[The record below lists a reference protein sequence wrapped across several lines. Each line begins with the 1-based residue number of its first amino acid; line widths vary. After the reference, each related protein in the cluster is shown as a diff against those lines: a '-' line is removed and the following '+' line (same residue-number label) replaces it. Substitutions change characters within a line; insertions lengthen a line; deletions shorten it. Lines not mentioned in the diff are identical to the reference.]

1 MKRQFRLMDKDM
13 LSRQHFPIKAVF
25 NMVSDERFISI
36 LEGISKG
43 KGFGE
48 NYGACIFPDDLDE
61 YDKVTSGTFDGVE
74 FGLHNGEEILIDYK
88 TMLYY
93 LNKVC
98 VGYVQD
104 YPNEKE
110 LIENFLQVYM
120 DKFIK

>member
-25 NMVSDERFISI
+25 DMVSDERFISI

-61 YDKVTSGTFDGVE
+61 YDKVTYGTFDGVE

-104 YPNEKE
+104 YLNEKE
-110 LIENFLQVYM
+110 LIENFLQAYM